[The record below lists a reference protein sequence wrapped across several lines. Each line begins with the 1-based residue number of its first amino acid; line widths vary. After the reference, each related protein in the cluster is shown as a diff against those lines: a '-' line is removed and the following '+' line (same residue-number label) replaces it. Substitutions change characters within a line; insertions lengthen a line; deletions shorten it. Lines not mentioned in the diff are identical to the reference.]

1 MIKTP
6 VKLLSAW
13 SRMWSNL
20 EGDRLHLVLLVLLYV
35 LQGVPMGLDQAI
47 PLILARRNVPYSEQA
62 AFSISTYPFSM
73 KVRRFIIIVL
83 YLYCTVLYYAAF

>member
-35 LQGVPMGLDQAI
+35 LQGVPMGLDQAV

-62 AFSISTYPFSM
+62 TFSISTYPFSM
-73 KVRRFIIIVL
+73 KVRRFIIIVQ
-83 YLYCTVLYYAAF
+83 YCTVL